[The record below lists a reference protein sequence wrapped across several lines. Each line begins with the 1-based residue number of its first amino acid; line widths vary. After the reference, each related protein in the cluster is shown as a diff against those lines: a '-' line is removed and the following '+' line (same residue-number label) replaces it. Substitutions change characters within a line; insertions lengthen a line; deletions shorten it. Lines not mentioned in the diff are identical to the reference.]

1 MNKAIFFDRDGTLN
15 SNKEHYY
22 VWKVGDLRL
31 NPGVPEALAKL
42 KSRGYMLIGITNQG
56 GISKGEYTTEDVEG
70 FHRALLE
77 ALCQD
82 GAGLDEIYYCPHHD
96 SKENCLCRKP
106 LPLMIEKAMARFNI
120 DPALSY
126 MVGDAPRDMEAGKA
140 AGLKTILIESNSD
153 LRNILNKIH

>member
-15 SNKEHYY
+15 SNKGHYY

-31 NPGVPEALAKL
+31 NPGVPEALAQL
-42 KSRGYMLIGITNQG
+42 KSMGYLLIGITNQG
-56 GISKGEYTTEDVEG
+56 GISKGDYTTEDVEA
-70 FHRALLE
+70 FHKALLE

-96 SKENCLCRKP
+96 SNENCLCRKP

-120 DPALSY
+120 DSALSY

>member
-96 SKENCLCRKP
+96 SNENCLCRKP

>member
-70 FHRALLE
+70 FHKALLE

-96 SKENCLCRKP
+96 SNENCLCRKP